1 MRKFRIF
8 LRGSA
13 LLAGTLLAGG
23 CLTSPGPAAPPSA
36 PEQTEKKPV
45 LEDVTKTAVEK
56 RVDTRVLESLQTIAR
71 EHVEKSRLLELPG
84 MIYDL
89 PRRLPELVTENDFR
103 LRVLDHALE
112 SCRILTCPAKTD
124 LSKVQR
130 PVEERKIA
138 LEQAILWSKLDYV
151 NRLKRAG
158 LNSPDIETMRK
169 DVTLELAI
177 SSGIPEKAIEN
188 FDFSCLPQPVSV
200 HKPPLPGYV
209 SQITSFYGGA
219 PDAALRFADVVYRL
233 PAELLRR
240 RDSNFDAAFKL
251 TLAAGT
257 ALKLD
262 IVHPY
267 LENAFKKFQ
276 SAEEKIRKSPSVSSA
291 LRVDLEQARLDW
303 RIAYFRMQY
312 DRIPYPPAVDKKELA
327 FLKDLLSLQEK

>member
-1 MRKFRIF
+1 M
-8 LRGSA
+8 
-13 LLAGTLLAGG
+13 
-23 CLTSPGPAAPPSA
+23 
-36 PEQTEKKPV
+36 
-45 LEDVTKTAVEK
+45 LEDVTKTAIEK

-89 PRRLPELVTENDFR
+89 PRRLPELVIENDFR

-138 LEQAILWSKLDYV
+138 LEQAILWSKLDYA
-151 NRLKRAG
+151 NRLKRSG
-158 LNSPDIETMRK
+158 LDSPDIETMRK
-169 DVTLELAI
+169 DVMLELAI

-188 FDFSCLPQPVSV
+188 FDFSCLPQPVAV
-200 HKPPLPGYV
+200 KKTPRPDYV
-209 SQITSFYGGA
+209 SQITLFYGGA

-240 RDSNFDAAFKL
+240 RDSNFDAAFRL

-262 IVHPY
+262 IVHAY
-267 LENAFKKFQ
+267 LETALKKYRA
-276 SAEEKIRKSPSVSSA
+276 AETKMQQTSPVPSA
-291 LRVDLEQARLDW
+291 LLINFEQARLDW
-303 RIAYFRMQY
+303 RIAYFRMEY
-312 DRIPYPPAVDKKELA
+312 DKLPYPPGADKKELA
-327 FLKDLLSLQEK
+327 FLKDLLSLQGK

>member
-1 MRKFRIF
+1 MFA
-8 LRGSA
+8 RGSA

-23 CLTSPGPAAPPSA
+23 CLSTSPPDAPPPPKRA
-36 PEQTEKKPV
+36 EKKPV
-45 LEDVTKTAVEK
+45 LADVTKTAIEK

-89 PRRLPELVTENDFR
+89 PRRLPELVIGNDFR

-130 PVEERKIA
+130 PVEARKIA
-138 LEQAILWSKLDYV
+138 LEQAVLWSKLDYV
-151 NRLKRAG
+151 NRLKKAG
-158 LNSPDIETMRK
+158 FRSPDIETMRK

-188 FDFSCLPQPVSV
+188 FDFSSLPQPVPV
-200 HKPPLPGYV
+200 PRPPRPDYV

-240 RDSNFDAAFKL
+240 SDSNFDAAFKL
-251 TLAAGT
+251 TLTAGT

-267 LENAFKKFQ
+267 LESAFKKFR
-276 SAEEKIRKSPSVSSA
+276 SAEEKIRKSPSVPPA
-291 LRVDLEQARLDW
+291 LRVELEQARLDW
-303 RIAYFRMQY
+303 RTAYFRMQY
-312 DRIPYPPAVDKKELA
+312 DRLPYPPAADKKELA
-327 FLKDLLSLQEK
+327 FLKDLLSLQGK